1 MAAALER
8 PRQGLLYVRVNA
20 VDTEFCYGDLVAV
33 VQSGLDGI
41 ILPKVES
48 AAGLATIDWLLAQL
62 ERDRG
67 LPIGGIDLV
76 PIIETARG
84 IQQIDAI
91 LAAGTRVR
99 RIAFGAGDF
108 TLDVNMTWSRSE
120 TELAH
125 ARAVIVTASRAHGI
139 DAPLDT
145 VWVDLTDKEGLEAS
159 ARTALGYGFQGKMC
173 IHPDQIAVV
182 NRVFTPSDT
191 EVAFAE
197 RVAARVRQGRSRGK
211 CGNPARR
218 EVHRLSHRISRATG
232 SAEGRRDTR
241 AGGQVMT
248 DKPAGP
254 LDGIKVLD
262 LCSYLAG
269 PYGCTLLADFGADVV
284 KIESPQGDMLR
295 QFPSSLAGES
305 RFFLGTNRGK
315 RALALDLKQP
325 EGLAVLHRMVASAD
339 VLVENFRPSVPARLG
354 IDYPRLRAINPR
366 LIYAGLT
373 GYGDAGPLSE
383 KGGFDQ
389 VLQCLSGMAVFQ
401 GGGLG
406 QAATGAWLGARLFHL
421 GFARLWRHR
430 RVVPARAQ
438 RRADNISASRC
449 CAAP

>member
-1 MAAALER
+1 M
-8 PRQGLLYVRVNA
+8 
-20 VDTEFCYGDLVAV
+20 AV
-33 VQSGLDGI
+33 VQPGLDGI

-67 LPIGGIDLV
+67 LPPADIDLI

-84 IQQIDAI
+84 LQQIDAI

-99 RIAFGAGDF
+99 RVAFGAGDF

-120 TELAH
+120 AELAH
-125 ARAVIVTASRAHGI
+125 ARASIVTASRAAGI
-139 DAPLDT
+139 EAPLDT
-145 VWVDLTDKEGLEAS
+145 VWVDLTDPDGLEAS

-182 NRVFTPSDT
+182 NRVFTPTDA
-191 EVAFAE
+191 EIAFAE
-197 RVAARVRQGRSRGK
+197 RVCAAFAQ
-211 CGNPARR
+211 A
-218 EVHRLSHRISRATG
+218 EAEG
-232 SAEGRRDTR
+232 SAAIQLDGKFIDYPIVYRAQRTLAADRRDPR
-241 AGGQVMT
+241 AGGRVMT

-269 PYGCTLLADFGADVV
+269 PYGCTLLADLGADVI

-295 QFPSSLAGES
+295 QFPSSLPGDS
-305 RFFLGTNRGK
+305 RFFIGTNRGK
-315 RALALDLKQP
+315 RALALDLKQT

-373 GYGDAGPLSE
+373 GYGDTGPLSD

-389 VLQCLSGMAVFQ
+389 VLQCLTGMAVFQ
-401 GGGLG
+401 GGG
-406 QAATGAWLGARLFHL
+406 ADTRATGAGFGARLLHL
-421 GFARLWRHR
+421 GAAGLWRR
-430 RVVPARAQ
+430 RRAVPARAQ
-438 RRADNISASRC
+438 RRTGNISACRC
-449 CAAP
+449 CAAR